1 MTMVPRVI
9 PLWDSGKSQLI
20 YSGDGEDSG
29 ELIWSIVDCPT
40 SPQAYEALI
49 AGDGFLWDGLDGEI
63 DGLLCRTIDMNPD
76 GPNAWQAVA
85 QYGEPKLRT
94 REREKLQAVG
104 DYRVS
109 FSVKPQTVKQFVAK
123 RTIAYPASAK
133 NYGGVSTT
141 GGTSPT
147 SAAYNGGAINVNSDG
162 QVEGVDTIIPGLSIT
177 VTQRM
182 AGASL
187 TPAYALAVA
196 DLVGKYNE
204 STFMG
209 TFPAGSIQFIGG
221 DAALS
226 FAINNP
232 FEGGPALTPQDRELS
247 FEFLYSPNLTGIQI
261 GTITGINK
269 LGHQYMW
276 IDWESAIV
284 SSRAVRRPLAVYVQD
299 LYGVEPASFA
309 PLALTV

>member
-1 MTMVPRVI
+1 MPARVI

-20 YSGDGEDSG
+20 YSGEGEDSG

-40 SPQAYEALI
+40 SPEAYSALI
-49 AGDGFLWDGLDGEI
+49 TGDGALWSGLDGEI
-63 DGLLCRTIDMNPD
+63 DGLLCRTIDMVPD

-109 FSVKPQTVKQFVAK
+109 FSVKPQTIKQFVAK
-123 RTIAYPASAK
+123 NTVKFPSGAK
-133 NYGGVSTT
+133 DY
-141 GGTSPT
+141 
-147 SAAYNGGAINVNSDG
+147 GGAINVNSDG

-182 AGASL
+182 AGADL
-187 TPAYALAVA
+187 TPAYSLAVA
-196 DLVGKYNE
+196 NLVGKYNNN
-204 STFMG
+204 TFMSV
-209 TFPAGSIQFIGG
+209 FPAGSIQFIGG

-232 FEGGPALTPQDRELS
+232 FAGGPPLDPQDRELS
-247 FEFLYSPNLTGIQI
+247 FEFLYSPNLSGITI
-261 GTITGINK
+261 GSITGINK

-284 SSRAVRRPLAVYVQD
+284 SSKAVRRPLAVYVQD
-299 LYGVEPASFA
+299 LYGIEPADFS

>member
-1 MTMVPRVI
+1 MPARVI

-40 SPQAYEALI
+40 SGEAYTVLI
-49 AGDGFLWDGLDGEI
+49 DGDGFLWDGLDGNI

-85 QYGEPKLRT
+85 QYGEPKLKT
-94 REREKLQAVG
+94 REKEKLNAVG
-104 DYRVS
+104 EYRVS
-109 FSVKPQTVKQFVAK
+109 FSVKPQTIKQFVAK
-123 RTIAYPASAK
+123 NTQRFPSTAK
-133 NYGGVSTT
+133 D
-141 GGTSPT
+141 
-147 SAAYNGGAINVNSDG
+147 YNNAINVNQDG
-162 QVEGVDTIIPGLSIT
+162 QVEGVETIIPGLSIT

-196 DLVGKYNE
+196 NLVGKYNNGP
-204 STFMG
+204 FM
-209 TFPAGSIQFIGG
+209 TVFPAGSIQFIGG

-232 FEGGPALTPQDRELS
+232 IAGGPALTPQDRELS
-247 FEFLYSPNLTGIQI
+247 FEFLYSPNLTGITI

-309 PLALTV
+309 PLTLTV

>member
-1 MTMVPRVI
+1 MPARVI

-40 SPQAYEALI
+40 SGEAYTVLI
-49 AGDGFLWDGLDGEI
+49 DGDGFLWDGLDGNI

-85 QYGEPKLRT
+85 QYGEPKLKT
-94 REREKLQAVG
+94 REKEKLNAVG
-104 DYRVS
+104 EYRVS
-109 FSVKPQTVKQFVAK
+109 FSVKPQTIKQFTAV
-123 RTIAYPASAK
+123 RTMAYPASAK
-133 NYGGVSTT
+133 NYGGVAVS

-147 SAAYNGGAINVNSDG
+147 SAAYNGGAINVNQDG

-187 TPAYALAVA
+187 TPAYALEVA
-196 DLVGKYNE
+196 DLIGKYN
-204 STFMG
+204 SDIFMG
-209 TFPAGSIQFIGG
+209 VFPAGSIQFIGG

-232 FEGGPALTPQDRELS
+232 IAGGPPLDPQDRELS
-247 FEFLYSPNLTGIQI
+247 FEFLYSPNLTGITI

-299 LYGVEPASFA
+299 LFGIEPASFA
-309 PLALTV
+309 PLTLTV

>member
-1 MTMVPRVI
+1 MTMTPRVI

-40 SPQAYEALI
+40 SGEAYTALI
-49 AGDGFLWDGLDGEI
+49 DGDGFLWPGLDGNI

-85 QYGEPKLRT
+85 QYGEAKLRT
-94 REREKLQAVG
+94 REKEKLNAVG
-104 DYRVS
+104 EYRVS

-123 RTIAYPASAK
+123 
-133 NYGGVSTT
+133 STT
-141 GGTSPT
+141 RYPST
-147 SAAYNGGAINVNSDG
+147 AKDYNNAINVNSDG

-187 TPAYALAVA
+187 TPTYALTVA
-196 DLVGKYNE
+196 NLVGKYNNA
-204 STFMG
+204 TFMG
-209 TFPAGSIQFIGG
+209 VFPAGSIQFIGG

-232 FEGGPALTPQDRELS
+232 ISGGPALDPQDRELS
-247 FEFLYSPNLTGIQI
+247 FEFLYSPNLTGITI
-261 GTITGINK
+261 GSITGINK
-269 LGHQYMW
+269 LGHQFMW

-299 LYGVEPASFA
+299 LFGIEPASFT
-309 PLALTV
+309 PLSLTV

>member
-1 MTMVPRVI
+1 MAARVI

-40 SPQAYEALI
+40 SSEAYTVLI
-49 AGDGFLWDGLDGEI
+49 DGDGFLWGGLDGNI

-85 QYGEPKLRT
+85 QYGEPKLKT
-94 REREKLQAVG
+94 REKEKLNAVG
-104 DYRVS
+104 EYRVS

-123 RTIAYPASAK
+123 NTTPFPSTAK
-133 NYGGVSTT
+133 NY
-141 GGTSPT
+141 
-147 SAAYNGGAINVNSDG
+147 NNAINVNQDG
-162 QVEGVDTIIPGLSIT
+162 QVEGVETIIPGLSIT

-196 DLVGKYNE
+196 NLVGKYNNAA
-204 STFMG
+204 FMG
-209 TFPAGSIQFIGG
+209 VFPVGSIQFIGG

-232 FEGGPALTPQDRELS
+232 IAGGPPLTPQDRELS
-247 FEFLYSPNLTGIQI
+247 FEFLYSPNLTGITI
-261 GTITGINK
+261 GTITSINK

-299 LYGVEPASFA
+299 LYGIEPASFA

>member
-1 MTMVPRVI
+1 MTARVI
-9 PLWDSGKSQLI
+9 PLWDSGKSQLV

-40 SPQAYEALI
+40 SPEAYSALI
-49 AGDGFLWDGLDGEI
+49 SGDGDLWPGLDGEI
-63 DGLLCRTIDMNPD
+63 DGLLCRTIEMNPD

-85 QYGEPKLRT
+85 RYGEPKLRT
-94 REREKLQAVG
+94 REKEKLQAVG

-109 FSVKPQTVKQFVAK
+109 FSVKPQTIKQFVAK
-123 RTIAYPASAK
+123 STQRFPGTAK
-133 NYGGVSTT
+133 D
-141 GGTSPT
+141 
-147 SAAYNGGAINVNSDG
+147 YNNAINVNSDG

-177 VTQRM
+177 ITQRM
-182 AGASL
+182 QGSTL

-196 DLVGKYNE
+196 NLVGKYNNA
-204 STFMG
+204 TFMG
-209 TFPAGSIQFIGG
+209 VFPAGSIQFIGG

-232 FEGGPALTPQDRELS
+232 FSGGPPLTPQDRELS
-247 FEFLYSPNLTGIQI
+247 FEFLYSPNLTNLTI
-261 GTITGINK
+261 GSITGVNK

-284 SSRAVRRPLAVYVQD
+284 SGRAVRRPLAVYVQD
-299 LYGVEPASFA
+299 LYGIEPASFA
-309 PLALTV
+309 PLGLSV

>member
-123 RTIAYPASAK
+123 STQRFPSTAK
-133 NYGGVSTT
+133 D
-141 GGTSPT
+141 
-147 SAAYNGGAINVNSDG
+147 YNNAINVNSDG

-187 TPAYALAVA
+187 TPTYALAVA
-196 DLVGKYNE
+196 NLVGKYNN

-209 TFPAGSIQFIGG
+209 VFPMGSIQFIGG

-247 FEFLYSPNLTGIQI
+247 FEFLYSPNLTGITI
-261 GTITGINK
+261 GSITGINK

-299 LYGVEPASFA
+299 LYGIEPASFA